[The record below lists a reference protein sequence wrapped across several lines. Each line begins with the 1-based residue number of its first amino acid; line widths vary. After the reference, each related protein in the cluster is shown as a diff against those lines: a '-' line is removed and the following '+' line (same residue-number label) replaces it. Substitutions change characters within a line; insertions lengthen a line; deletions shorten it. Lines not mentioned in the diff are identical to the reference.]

1 MPEYIEKYKFLL
13 TILLFIAE
21 ILTIAYAIWRTQGAE
36 RTLAWIFAIIAF
48 PGVGMLLY
56 YLLTYRPVKKLKK
69 KKRKTGL
76 IIRNLTKDEKVSNVT
91 EKDDPVLLFVSNITG
106 LQPSFGNK
114 VLVLNESEEAFNKI
128 ESEIKNA
135 KECIWAEYY
144 IIRRDETGHRFLN
157 LLLEMARKGIE
168 IKLIIDAVGSYGVD
182 FRSINAIKNAGGSV
196 ATFNPLR
203 IFPNKWSFHLRNHRK
218 LIIIDKKSGFT
229 GGMNVGD
236 EYSGRAMRK
245 GKQYYKDTHL
255 FIKGPAVKDLV
266 LVFAE
271 DWAYATGHFIS
282 LHNIKNEIAGNSIVS
297 ILPSGPDQI
306 HNVSAMSYFGL
317 ISHAQKNVFLT
328 SPYFIPDEPTLRAL
342 ETAALKGV
350 DVRILVPAKS
360 DIFLAG
366 IAARSYFT
374 PLLQSGVKIYEYLPS
389 MLHAKTMVVDSKWSI
404 VGSANMD
411 IRSFRLNFE
420 LNTLITD
427 VTIAEEMEKRL
438 LNDLASSRRINET
451 AFYKRSKKVQLAEK
465 TARLLSPLL

>member
-1 MPEYIEKYKFLL
+1 MSEYIEKYGYLL

-21 ILTIAYAIWRTQGAE
+21 FFTIAYAIWRTQGAE

-48 PGVGMLLY
+48 PGIGMLLY

-76 IIRNLTKDEKVSNVT
+76 IIRNLTKESETAKYTD
-91 EKDDPVLLFVSNITG
+91 KDDPVLLFLSNITG
-106 LQPSFGNK
+106 LQPSYGNK
-114 VLVLNESEEAFNKI
+114 VIVLNESEEAFNKI
-128 ESEIKNA
+128 ESEIENA
-135 KECIWAEYY
+135 KDSIWAEYY

-157 LLLEMARKGIE
+157 LLLEMARKGLE
-168 IKLIIDAVGSYGVD
+168 IKLIIDAVGSYSVD
-182 FRSINAIKNAGGSV
+182 FRLINAIKNAGGSV
-196 ATFNPLR
+196 VSFNPLR
-203 IFPNKWSFHLRNHRK
+203 LFPNKWSFHLRNHRK

-245 GKQYYKDTHL
+245 GKQFYKDTHL
-255 FIKGPAVKDLV
+255 YIKGPAIKELSM
-266 LVFAE
+266 VFAE
-271 DWAYATGHFIS
+271 DWAYASGHYIT
-282 LHNIKNEIAGNSIVS
+282 LHNIKNEIEGNSIVS

-306 HNVSAMSYFGL
+306 HNVSALSYFGL
-317 ISHAQKNVFLT
+317 ISHAKEKVFLT

-342 ETAALKGV
+342 EAASLKGV

-360 DIFLAG
+360 DILLAG
-366 IAARSYFT
+366 MAARSYYA

-404 VGSANMD
+404 VGSANID

-420 LNTLITD
+420 LNTLISD
-427 VTIAEEMEKRL
+427 NAIADEIEKRFL
-438 LNDLASSRRINET
+438 SDLAYSRKINEIT
-451 AFYKRSKKVQLAEK
+451 FSKRPKKVQLAEK